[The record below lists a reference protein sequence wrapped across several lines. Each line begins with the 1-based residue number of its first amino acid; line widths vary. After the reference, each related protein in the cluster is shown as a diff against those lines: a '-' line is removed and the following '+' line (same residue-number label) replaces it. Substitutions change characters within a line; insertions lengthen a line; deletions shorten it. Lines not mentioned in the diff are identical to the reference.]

1 MVSFVYFVHAQPV
14 EGHGRNQRLMELLQQ
29 RPKTIYFVSLGNTVS
44 ISAINARNQI
54 RGVIKFI
61 QLGDAV
67 SEVEVDTDGG
77 VLISVIRTS
86 SLVDMGLRVGVEVI
100 AVVKATEVA
109 LTKP

>member
-1 MVSFVYFVHAQPV
+1 
-14 EGHGRNQRLMELLQQ
+14 
-29 RPKTIYFVSLGNTVS
+29 VSLRHQC
-44 ISAINARNQI
+44 RNQI
-54 RGVIKFI
+54 RGVVKFI

-67 SEVEVDTDGG
+67 SKVEVDTDGG

>member
-1 MVSFVYFVHAQPV
+1 MTCSGVGIKHRLLISPTAGFSIRFIHNDRQPTTV
-14 EGHGRNQRLMELLQQ
+14 NLVN
-29 RPKTIYFVSLGNTVS
+29 PVS

-67 SEVEVDTDGG
+67 SEVEVDTADG